1 MEKKEEGTNDVA
13 FLIKITKDQIK
24 DFVNDFQALIIQN
37 IEDEDED
44 NNDIIHKIFKG
55 SVCCSSSPQ
64 SSKKGSIS
72 FEEID
77 DSHARICY
85 FDINN
90 YNTKK
95 MICCNDISPNL
106 YNRHIIKFIQC
117 INQLTKF
124 ILNEDNEKIRRVIF
138 TQLLS
143 DSSKWNMCEKD
154 IEKFAQKLK
163 EKNIYVYFVSETP
176 RQEKESRL
184 I

>member
-77 DSHARICY
+77 DNHAHICY

-90 YNTKK
+90 YNKK
-95 MICCNDISPNL
+95 MICCNNISPNL
-106 YNRHIIKFIQC
+106 CDRHIIKFFQC
-117 INQLTKF
+117 VNQLAKF
-124 ILNEDNEKIRRVIF
+124 MLNESKVKRIIF

-143 DSSKWNMCEKD
+143 NSSKWNMCERD
-154 IEKFAQKLK
+154 IEKFAQKLR
-163 EKNIYVYFVSETP
+163 EKNISVYCVSATP
-176 RQEKESRL
+176 HQEKESRL